1 MSLKPI
7 ELISFKL
14 CPFVQRSVITLREKG
29 IDYDITYID
38 LRNKPD
44 WFLAI
49 SPLGKVPVLKY
60 GDEVLFESAVINE
73 FLDEVS
79 PGSLLADEPFAKA
92 TQRAWIEYA
101 SQVLM
106 NQYMLGNASSADDYQ
121 TQLSAFEQKL
131 AQLQQLLGEQAFFS
145 GDTLGLLDTSIIP
158 VFTRLAVIKD
168 KLNTDL
174 LQGYPALAAYSERV
188 LARESVAG
196 SVVAEFPELFVEM
209 LKGNDS
215 YLVSAAA

>member
-92 TQRAWIEYA
+92 IQRAWIEYA

-121 TQLSAFEQKL
+121 SQLSAFEQKL

-145 GDTLGLLDTSIIP
+145 GDALGLLDTSIIP

-168 KLNTDL
+168 KLSTDL
-174 LQGYPALAAYSERV
+174 LKGYPSLAAYSERV
-188 LARESVAG
+188 LVRESVAG

-209 LKGNDS
+209 LKGNGS
-215 YLVSAAA
+215 YLVSAAV